1 MLLHIP
7 QVLTPAEVAAFRER
21 LDAAPWVDGR
31 QTVGAQG
38 AQVKHNRQLDA
49 ASPVA
54 RELSQAVT
62 AALLR
67 QPQFVSAALPRH
79 VLPPF
84 FNRYGGGE
92 HYGDHIDG
100 AIRFLPDSGQ
110 PMRTDLSA
118 TLFLAA
124 PEAYDGGD
132 LVVRDTYGEHV
143 VKLPAGDLI
152 LYPSTSLHRVEPVTR
167 GERVAAF
174 LWLQSM
180 VRDDAQ
186 RTQLYELDQA
196 IQSLR
201 ARLGD
206 CPELVGLTGLY
217 HNLMRRW
224 AEV

>member
-7 QVLTPAEVAAFRER
+7 QVLTPAEVSALRAR

-38 AQVKHNRQLDA
+38 AQVKRNRQLDA
-49 ASPVA
+49 GSEVA

-62 AALLR
+62 SALFR
-67 QPQFVSAALPRH
+67 QPRFVSAALPRQ

-92 HYGDHIDG
+92 HYGDHVDG
-100 AIRFLPDSGQ
+100 AIRFLPDGQ
-110 PMRTDLSA
+110 PMRTDVSA
-118 TLFLAA
+118 TLFLAD
-124 PEAYDGGD
+124 PQEYDGGD
-132 LVVRDTYGEHV
+132 LVVRDTYGEHL

-152 LYPSTSLHRVEPVTR
+152 LYPSTSVHRVEPVTR

-174 LWLQSM
+174 MWVQSM
-180 VRDDAQ
+180 VRDVGQ
-186 RTQLYELDQA
+186 RLQLFELDQA
-196 IQSLR
+196 IQALR
-201 ARLGD
+201 ARVGD
-206 CPELVGLTGLY
+206 CDELVALTGVY

-224 AEV
+224 AEA

>member
-7 QVLTPAEVAAFRER
+7 QVLTPPEVSALRAR

-38 AQVKHNRQLDA
+38 AQVKRNRQLDA
-49 ASPVA
+49 GSEVA

-62 AALLR
+62 SALFR
-67 QPQFVSAALPRH
+67 QPRFVSAALPRQ

-92 HYGDHIDG
+92 HYGDHVDG
-100 AIRFLPDSGQ
+100 AIRFLPDGQ
-110 PMRTDLSA
+110 PMRTDVSA
-118 TLFLAA
+118 TLFLAD
-124 PEAYDGGD
+124 PQEYDGGD
-132 LVVRDTYGEHV
+132 LVVRDTYGEHL

-152 LYPSTSLHRVEPVTR
+152 LYPSTSVHRVEPVTR

-174 LWLQSM
+174 MWVQSM
-180 VRDDAQ
+180 VRDVGQ
-186 RTQLYELDQA
+186 RLQLFELDQA
-196 IQSLR
+196 IQALR
-201 ARLGD
+201 ARVGD
-206 CPELVGLTGLY
+206 CDELVALTGVY

-224 AEV
+224 AEA

>member
-7 QVLTPAEVAAFRER
+7 QVLSAAEVAVFRER

-38 AQVKHNRQLDA
+38 AQVKRNRQLDA
-49 ASPVA
+49 ASPAA

-62 AALLR
+62 AALFR
-67 QPQFVSAALPRH
+67 QPLFASAALPRH

-118 TLFLAA
+118 TLFLAE
-124 PEAYDGGD
+124 PDAYDGGD
-132 LVVRDTYGEHV
+132 LVVRDTYGEHL

-174 LWLQSM
+174 MWIQSM
-180 VRDDAQ
+180 VRDDGQ
-186 RTQLYELDQA
+186 RTQLFELDQA
-196 IQSLR
+196 IQALR
-201 ARLGD
+201 ARVGD
-206 CPELVGLTGLY
+206 APELVTLTGHY
-217 HNLMRRW
+217 HNLLRRW

>member
-7 QVLTPAEVAAFRER
+7 QVLSAAEVAVFRER

-38 AQVKHNRQLDA
+38 AQVKRNRQLDA
-49 ASPVA
+49 ASPAA

-62 AALLR
+62 AALFR
-67 QPQFVSAALPRH
+67 QPLFASAALPRH

-118 TLFLAA
+118 TLFLAE
-124 PEAYDGGD
+124 PDAYDGGD
-132 LVVRDTYGEHV
+132 LVVRDTYGEHL

-174 LWLQSM
+174 MWLQSM
-180 VRDDAQ
+180 VRDDGQ
-186 RTQLYELDQA
+186 RTQLFELDQA
-196 IQSLR
+196 IQALR
-201 ARLGD
+201 TRVGD
-206 CPELVGLTGLY
+206 SPELVTLTGLY

>member
-7 QVLTPAEVAAFRER
+7 QVLSAAEVAAVRAR

-38 AQVKHNRQLDA
+38 AQVKRNRQLDP
-49 ASPVA
+49 ASPLA
-54 RELSQAVT
+54 KELAQAVT

-67 QPQFVSAALPRH
+67 QPTFVSAALPRH

-84 FNRYGGGE
+84 FNRYGEGE
-92 HYGDHIDG
+92 HYGDHVDG
-100 AIRFLPDSGQ
+100 AIRFLPDGQ
-110 PMRTDLSA
+110 PMRTDVSA
-118 TLFLAA
+118 TLFLAG
-124 PEAYDGGD
+124 PDDYDGGD
-132 LVVRDTYGEHV
+132 LVVRDTYGEHL
-143 VKLPAGDLI
+143 VKLPAGDLV

-180 VRDDAQ
+180 VPEVGQ
-186 RTQLYELDQA
+186 RRMLYELDQA
-196 IQSLR
+196 IQGLR
-201 ARLGD
+201 ARHGD
-206 CPELVGLTGLY
+206 NDELVSLTGIY

>member
-67 QPQFVSAALPRH
+67 QPLFVSAALPRH

-118 TLFLAA
+118 TLFLAE
-124 PEAYDGGD
+124 PDAYDGGD
-132 LVVRDTYGEHV
+132 LVVRDTYGEHL

-180 VRDDAQ
+180 VRDDSQ

-201 ARLGD
+201 ARVGD
-206 CPELVGLTGLY
+206 APELVTLTGLY

>member
-49 ASPVA
+49 ASPAA

-62 AALLR
+62 AALFR
-67 QPQFVSAALPRH
+67 QPLFVSAALPRH

-118 TLFLAA
+118 TLFLAE
-124 PEAYDGGD
+124 PDAYDGGD
-132 LVVRDTYGEHV
+132 LVVRDTYGEHL

-180 VRDDAQ
+180 VRDDGQ

-201 ARLGD
+201 ARVGD
-206 CPELVGLTGLY
+206 APELITLTGLD

-224 AEV
+224 AAV

>member
-7 QVLTPAEVAAFRER
+7 QVLSAAEVAAFRER

-31 QTVGAQG
+31 QTVGVQG
-38 AQVKHNRQLDA
+38 AQVKRNRQLDA
-49 ASPVA
+49 ASPAA

-62 AALLR
+62 AALFR
-67 QPQFVSAALPRH
+67 QPLFASAALPRH

-118 TLFLAA
+118 TLFLAE
-124 PEAYDGGD
+124 PDAYDGGD
-132 LVVRDTYGEHV
+132 LVVRDTYGEHL

-174 LWLQSM
+174 MWLQSM
-180 VRDDAQ
+180 VRDDGQ
-186 RTQLYELDQA
+186 RTQLFELDQA
-196 IQSLR
+196 IQALR
-201 ARLGD
+201 TRVGD
-206 CPELVGLTGLY
+206 SPELVTLTGLY

>member
-7 QVLTPAEVAAFRER
+7 QVLTPDEVSALRAR

-38 AQVKHNRQLDA
+38 AQVKRNRQLDA
-49 ASPVA
+49 GGEVA

-67 QPQFVSAALPRH
+67 QPRFVSAALPRH

-92 HYGDHIDG
+92 HYGDHVDG
-100 AIRFLPDSGQ
+100 AIRFLPDGQ
-110 PMRTDLSA
+110 PMRTDVSA
-118 TLFLAA
+118 TLFLAG
-124 PEAYDGGD
+124 PEEYDGGD
-132 LVVRDTYGEHV
+132 LVVRDTYGEHL

-152 LYPSTSLHRVEPVTR
+152 LYPSTSVHRVEPVTR

-174 LWLQSM
+174 MWVQSM
-180 VRDDAQ
+180 VRDVG
-186 RTQLYELDQA
+186 RRLELFELDQA
-196 IQSLR
+196 IQALR
-201 ARLGD
+201 ARVGD
-206 CPELVGLTGLY
+206 CDELVALTGVY

-224 AEV
+224 AEA

>member
-1 MLLHIP
+1 MLLHVP
-7 QVLTPAEVAAFRER
+7 QVLNAAEVAALRRR
-21 LDAAPWVDGR
+21 LDAAPWVDGLE
-31 QTVGAQG
+31 TVGAQG
-38 AQVKHNRQLDA
+38 AKVKHNRQLDA
-49 ASPVA
+49 ASPAA

-62 AALLR
+62 AALFK
-67 QPQFVSAALPRH
+67 QPLFVSAALPRH

-92 HYGDHIDG
+92 HYGDHVDG

-118 TLFLAA
+118 TLFLAE

-132 LVVRDTYGEHV
+132 LVVRDTYGEHL

-174 LWLQSM
+174 MWIQSM
-180 VRDDAQ
+180 VRDDGQ
-186 RTQLYELDQA
+186 RTQLHELDQA

-201 ARLGD
+201 TRLGD
-206 CPELVGLTGLY
+206 GPELVTLTGLY
-217 HNLMRRW
+217 HNLLRRW
-224 AEV
+224 AEI

>member
-49 ASPVA
+49 ASPAA

-67 QPQFVSAALPRH
+67 QPLFVSAALPRH

-118 TLFLAA
+118 TLFLAE

-132 LVVRDTYGEHV
+132 LVVRDTYGEHL

-180 VRDDAQ
+180 VRDDGQ

-201 ARLGD
+201 ARVGD
-206 CPELVGLTGLY
+206 APELITLTGLY

>member
-49 ASPVA
+49 ASPAA

-67 QPQFVSAALPRH
+67 QPLFVSAALPRH

-118 TLFLAA
+118 TLFLAE

-132 LVVRDTYGEHV
+132 LVVRDTYGEHL

-180 VRDDAQ
+180 VRDDGQ

-196 IQSLR
+196 IQALR
-201 ARLGD
+201 ARVGD
-206 CPELVGLTGLY
+206 APELVTLTGLY

-224 AEV
+224 VEV

>member
-49 ASPVA
+49 ASPAA

-67 QPQFVSAALPRH
+67 QPLFVSAALPRH

-118 TLFLAA
+118 TLFLAE
-124 PEAYDGGD
+124 PDAYDGGD
-132 LVVRDTYGEHV
+132 LVVRDTYGEHL

-180 VRDDAQ
+180 VRDDGQ

-201 ARLGD
+201 ARVGD
-206 CPELVGLTGLY
+206 APELVTLTGLY

>member
-7 QVLTPAEVAAFRER
+7 QVLTAAEVAALRAR

-49 ASPVA
+49 GSPVA

-92 HYGDHIDG
+92 HYGDHVDG
-100 AIRFLPDSGQ
+100 AIRFLPDGQ
-110 PMRTDLSA
+110 PMRTDVSA
-118 TLFLAA
+118 TLFLAG
-124 PEAYDGGD
+124 PDDYEGGD
-132 LVVRDTYGEHV
+132 LVVRDTYGEHL
-143 VKLPAGDLI
+143 VKLPAGDLV

-174 LWLQSM
+174 MWIQSM
-180 VRDDAQ
+180 VRDDGQ
-186 RTQLYELDQA
+186 RSQLYQLDQA
-196 IQSLR
+196 IQVLR
-201 ARLGD
+201 ARVGD
-206 CPELVGLTGLY
+206 CAELVTLTGLY

-224 AEV
+224 ADT